1 MGEARSGPTF
11 IYSFWLSYPCLVDSF
26 TLQRNPNSFNSRMLE
41 RSKRMGIKVMKRN
54 ANTVACYRMFKGS
67 TTSHSR
73 NKMGKCLFH
82 WLNQNI
88 PGRTALNNFQRPHWY
103 IYGRGAPLPWPQKL
117 FGITNHMQTQ
127 FAKAEHY
134 YNMIF

>member
-1 MGEARSGPTF
+1 MIKRIQINEKKGK
-11 IYSFWLSYPCLVDSF
+11 YS
-26 TLQRNPNSFNSRMLE
+26 
-41 RSKRMGIKVMKRN
+41 SK
-54 ANTVACYRMFKGS
+54 CYRMFKGS
-67 TTSHSR
+67 TALHSR

-103 IYGRGAPLPWPQKL
+103 IYGRGAPLPWSQKL